1 MDCFTATTRCDQ
13 LDVNPSSIISCLCLS
28 LPSVAI
34 KPIDISHTIPP
45 LQEYEFPTSF
55 TSAERRYVDH
65 FCTQFGLKTKRRRNG
80 ANRWVTAYK
89 PSSTIIA
96 MDSSYGLSDFTQ
108 NIIKTLLQR
117 FPASDK
123 EKETSLSSL
132 SCHFSHAEHRLVG
145 NTGAHQQF
153 ESQRELNCTTG
164 RLSNIIP
171 QIPIP
176 PPFASGRMDQTI
188 AFRKSLPVWLKRTD
202 VMEAI
207 ASNRIVVVSGGTG
220 CGKTTQI
227 PQYILEYCNLMKK
240 SC

>member
-1 MDCFTATTRCDQ
+1 
-13 LDVNPSSIISCLCLS
+13 
-28 LPSVAI
+28 
-34 KPIDISHTIPP
+34 

-55 TSAERRYVDH
+55 TSTERRYVDH
-65 FCTQFGLKTKRRRNG
+65 FCAEFGLKTKRRRNG

-89 PSSTIIA
+89 ESSTIIA

-123 EKETSLSSL
+123 EKKETSLSPL
-132 SCHFSHAEHRLVG
+132 SCHSSHSEHRLVG
-145 NTGAHQQF
+145 NTGAGGGGAHQQF
-153 ESQRELNCTTG
+153 ESQRDLNCTTG

-188 AFRKSLPVWLKRTD
+188 AFRKSLPVWLKR
-202 VMEAI
+202 
-207 ASNRIVVVSGGTG
+207 
-220 CGKTTQI
+220 
-227 PQYILEYCNLMKK
+227 
-240 SC
+240 

>member
-1 MDCFTATTRCDQ
+1 
-13 LDVNPSSIISCLCLS
+13 
-28 LPSVAI
+28 
-34 KPIDISHTIPP
+34 
-45 LQEYEFPTSF
+45 YEFPTSF
-55 TSAERRYVDH
+55 TSTERRYVDH
-65 FCTQFGLKTKRRRNG
+65 FCAQFGLKTKRRRNG

-89 PSSTIIA
+89 ESSTIIA

-123 EKETSLSSL
+123 EKKETSLS
-132 SCHFSHAEHRLVG
+132 CHSSHSEHRLVG
-145 NTGAHQQF
+145 NTGAGGGGAHQQF

-164 RLSNIIP
+164 RLSNMIP

-176 PPFASGRMDQTI
+176 PPFASGRMNETI

-202 VMEAI
+202 VMDAI

-227 PQYILEYCNLMKK
+227 P
-240 SC
+240 

>member
-1 MDCFTATTRCDQ
+1 M
-13 LDVNPSSIISCLCLS
+13 
-28 LPSVAI
+28 
-34 KPIDISHTIPP
+34 
-45 LQEYEFPTSF
+45 
-55 TSAERRYVDH
+55 
-65 FCTQFGLKTKRRRNG
+65 
-80 ANRWVTAYK
+80 TAYK

-117 FPASDK
+117 FPVSDK
-123 EKETSLSSL
+123 KKKETSLS
-132 SCHFSHAEHRLVG
+132 CHSSHSEHRQVG
-145 NTGAHQQF
+145 NTGAGAHQHF

-164 RLSNIIP
+164 RLSNMIP

-188 AFRKSLPVWLKRTD
+188 AFRKSLPVWLKRTE
-202 VMEAI
+202 VMDAI

-240 SC
+240 SCRIVCAEPRSLYAHSAAERVSHERMEVIGQTVGYQIRLESK